1 MNHVVYRTCGGHVNP
16 HLQQHRFLIVNLNTR
31 LLLFF
36 CCFLFFFLGGYVF
49 AGGSGKILIGTA
61 AGAVERLDVETG
73 ETEVEFEDGADSTFV
88 RFLF

>member
-1 MNHVVYRTCGGHVNP
+1 M
-16 HLQQHRFLIVNLNTR
+16 
-31 LLLFF
+31 
-36 CCFLFFFLGGYVF
+36 F
-49 AGGSGKILIGTA
+49 AGWSGKILIGTA